1 MSKFSG
7 NKLQVED
14 LTKRRFFYRQASDIY
29 GGAAGFFAYGPPGCA
44 MKNNLF
50 SIWRQHFVVEENLME
65 IEDTIIMQERVLKAS
80 GHVDK
85 FDDFIV
91 KDSKDESKFWRADKL
106 LEEELEKRIAECKD
120 DALKHEMQVALNGAD
135 GFDADELVE
144 TFEKFKIVSPDSGA
158 PLTRPISFNLMFPT
172 NIGPV
177 AGDKGFLRPETAQG
191 IFLNYKFC
199 KEQNSERMPFGRNNK
214 RHPLGVLLSARSSA
228 PCRQCFRQHVTS

>member
-1 MSKFSG
+1 MASGKKFSD
-7 NKLQVED
+7 NKLAVED

-50 SIWRQHFVVEENLME
+50 TLWRNHFVVEENLME
-65 IEDTIIMQERVLKAS
+65 IEDTCIMQERVLKAS

-91 KDSKDESKFWRADKL
+91 KDSLNEAKFWRADKL
-106 LEEELEKRIAECKD
+106 LEEELEKRIAESKD
-120 DALKHEMQVALNGAD
+120 EAQKKEMQIALNGAD
-135 GFDADELVE
+135 GYDADELVAV
-144 TFEKFKIVSPDSGA
+144 FDKFGIKAPESGN

-199 KEQNSERMPFGRNNK
+199 KEQNSERMPFGRT
-214 RHPLGVLLSARSSA
+214 RGSVLAKK
-228 PCRQCFRQHVTS
+228 